1 MTSFAALLAASQ
13 AGGVLLELGAVL
25 LVLAVVGRIAHRIG
39 LPTIPLYLIA
49 GLLMGKGSL
58 FPLHASTSFV
68 RVAADI
74 GAVLLLLLLGLEY
87 TPDELQSGLRRG
99 WRSGLVDL
107 VMSGAPGVVMG
118 LVLGW
123 GPVAAVV
130 LGGVTYVSSSGI
142 ISKQLSDLGRIGNR
156 ETPTVLTILVL
167 EDLVMAIYLPI
178 VGVLIVGKPFSDAA
192 VAILFALVAV
202 GVALVLAI
210 RFGHMVT
217 RALDAT
223 SSELLLFGV
232 LGLTLLAGGLTERV
246 KVSAAVA
253 AFLVGV
259 ALSDQVAER
268 GRHLLEPIRD
278 VFGGLFFVY
287 FGLQVDAR
295 HLAGVLGPAVLLAV
309 VGAAT
314 KIATGWWAARR
325 DGVGVRGAV
334 RAGLTLVPRGE
345 FSIVIAGLA
354 LTAGTAGD
362 LGSLAV
368 AYVLVLA
375 IVGSLLVEY
384 ADRIVARW
392 VPTRSR

>member
-1 MTSFAALLAASQ
+1 
-13 AGGVLLELGAVL
+13 
-25 LVLAVVGRIAHRIG
+25 
-39 LPTIPLYLIA
+39 
-49 GLLMGKGSL
+49 
-58 FPLHASTSFV
+58 
-68 RVAADI
+68 
-74 GAVLLLLLLGLEY
+74 
-87 TPDELQSGLRRG
+87 
-99 WRSGLVDL
+99 
-107 VMSGAPGVVMG
+107 MG

-167 EDLVMAIYLPI
+167 EDLVMAVYLPI

-202 GVALVLAI
+202 GVALLLAI

-295 HLAGVLGPAVLLAV
+295 HLFGVLGPAVLLAL

-334 RAGLTLVPRGE
+334 RAGLSLVPRGE

-354 LTAGTAGD
+354 LTAGTARD

-392 VPTRSR
+392 VPTPSR